1 MASHADRMSGREKLR
16 RSSSIWVFRNA
27 NEVLLNLSNPTPP
40 PGVINT
46 DSPDYGKTQPGG
58 RGLHGTRRSEL
69 YRGIPTRLGGATG
82 GKILISSSRPKPA
95 NDGNKP
101 MTARSY
107 FRILAT
113 AAVLAAAP
121 AQAED
126 YPSHPVTIMV
136 PFAAGGGSD
145 LLARL
150 VAQHLEQKLGKPFII
165 ENRPGAGTTIA
176 AMATVRAAPD
186 GYTLMQGTSSTMAI
200 NVTMYKKLAYEP
212 LKDLIPV
219 ALLSASPFILV
230 VSASSPV
237 KTLADLI
244 KLAKEKP
251 NSLNYGSGG
260 PGSMHHLSTE
270 LLLSL
275 TGTKMTH
282 VPYKATPPA
291 MNDLL
296 GGNIQVLFGDTTS
309 VLPLV
314 KQGKVRALAVST
326 TYRSEELPDV
336 PSVAETIPGFD
347 TASWQMLV
355 APGKTPPDIVA
366 KLNRTVHEI
375 FSEPAVKTELIR
387 RGVGPKVTGS
397 PAELQTWVKSEI
409 VRWGNIVR
417 QAGVA
422 GRL

>member
-1 MASHADRMSGREKLR
+1 MGEVAVTAGRYLR
-16 RSSSIWVFRNA
+16 IFA
-27 NEVLLNLSNPTPP
+27 
-40 PGVINT
+40 
-46 DSPDYGKTQPGG
+46 
-58 RGLHGTRRSEL
+58 
-69 YRGIPTRLGGATG
+69 AF
-82 GKILISSSRPKPA
+82 
-95 NDGNKP
+95 
-101 MTARSY
+101 TA
-107 FRILAT
+107 
-113 AAVLAAAP
+113 LAATP

-126 YPSHPVTIMV
+126 YPTRPVTIMV

-150 VAQHLEQKLGKPFII
+150 VAQRLEQKLGKPFII

-176 AMATVRAAPD
+176 AMATVRSAPD

-230 VSASSPV
+230 VNESSPV

-244 KLAKEKP
+244 ALAKEKP
-251 NSLNYGSGG
+251 NALNYGSGG

-275 TGTKMTH
+275 TGTRMTH

-296 GGNIQVLFGDTTS
+296 AGTIQVLFGDTTS

-347 TASWQMLV
+347 SASWQMLV
-355 APGKTPPDIVA
+355 APAKTPPNVVA
-366 KLNRTVHEI
+366 LLNRTVHEI
-375 FSEPAVKTELIR
+375 FSDPAVKKELIR
-387 RGVGPKVTGS
+387 RGVGPKVTGT
-397 PAELQTWVKSEI
+397 PAELETWVKAEIARWGDI
-409 VRWGNIVR
+409 VRR
-417 QAGVA
+417 AGVA
-422 GRL
+422 GSL